1 MPRRSGQNGITCMR
15 PTAPAGDTAQRS
27 KRLSTSMTAM
37 TRPGGKRASPR
48 RCVSQ
53 YTCLRISRRSSF
65 SLTMRRS
72 RGSISVYQTAESY
85 WSVKHCAWAIA
96 FATTA
101 CSCGS
106 RCWSARAGWRTA
118 APRAASAMT
127 RSGRTRTLRVAGSG
141 PETRAHEGERVVRGE
156 LGARAIASLAVFE
169 SAGIEAAIRHHQ
181 AVRDAQQ
188 LGIGELDARARV
200 TVVVQDLDPG
210 GGELG
215 IQAVA
220 DFADTRG
227 FLQVQGYQ
235 HYLEGRDRCGPDDA
249 ALIVVLLDGR
259 GHDARH
265 TDTVAAHVQGG
276 FAARL
281 IEHQRLH
288 RLAVLAAQLEDVT
301 HLDTARDLQSPV
313 AGRAGVALD
322 DVAQVRSRGAGHIPL
337 PVHARQM
344 HVLLVRAAHEVRECE
359 CAVIGIHAAIQS
371 HQADVTGLRAGGLED
386 ALRARHPQRA
396 RHALEPLRLEGDQ
409 TAITAQHQG
418 HDLVPTAL
426 DNEGLHAARGVH
438 LQEARELGDGARSE
452 EHTSELQSQSNL
464 VCRLLL

>member
-1 MPRRSGQNGITCMR
+1 MPRRSGQNGITCIR

-27 KRLSTSMTAM
+27 KRLSTSMSAM

-65 SLTMRRS
+65 SLMMRRS

-85 WSVKHCAWAIA
+85 WSVKHCACAIA

-106 RCWSARAGWRTA
+106 RCWSARAVCLTA
-118 APRAASAMT
+118 TPSAASAIT
-127 RSGRTRTLRVAGSG
+127 RSGRTRAARVAGLNS
-141 PETRAHEGERVVRGE
+141 EARAQEGEGGVRRE

-169 SAGIEAAIRHHQ
+169 SAGLEAAIRHHQ
-181 AVRDAQQ
+181 PVRDTEQ
-188 LGIGELDARARV
+188 LRIGELDARACV
-200 TVVVQDLDPG
+200 TVVVQDLDSG

-220 DFADTRG
+220 DFADTSG

-249 ALIVVLLDGR
+249 ALIVVLFDGR
-259 GHDARH
+259 GHNARH
-265 TDTVAAHVQGG
+265 TDTVATHVQGG
-276 FAARL
+276 FAACL

-288 RLAVLAAQLEDVT
+288 GLAVLAAQLKDVT
-301 HLDTARDLQSPV
+301 HLDAARDLQASLT
-313 AGRAGVALD
+313 GRARIARD
-322 DVAQVRSRGAGHIPL
+322 DVAQIRGGGAAHIPL

-344 HVLLVRAAHEVRECE
+344 HVLLVGAAHEVRERE
-359 CAVIGIHAAIQS
+359 RAVIRIHAA
-371 HQADVTGLRAGGLED
+371 
-386 ALRARHPQRA
+386 
-396 RHALEPLRLEGDQ
+396 
-409 TAITAQHQG
+409 
-418 HDLVPTAL
+418 
-426 DNEGLHAARGVH
+426 
-438 LQEARELGDGARSE
+438 
-452 EHTSELQSQSNL
+452 LQSTRPTYPGS
-464 VCRLLL
+464 

>member
-15 PTAPAGDTAQRS
+15 PTAPARDTAQRS

-37 TRPGGKRASPR
+37 TSPGGKRASPG

-53 YTCLRISRRSSF
+53 YTCLRISSRSSL

-72 RGSISVYQTAESY
+72 RGSMSVYQTAESY
-85 WSVKHCAWAIA
+85 WSVKHCASPIA

-106 RCWSARAGWRTA
+106 RCWSARAACGTA
-118 APRAASAMT
+118 PPSAASTIT
-127 RSGRTRTLRVAGSG
+127 RSGRTPAARVAGSS
-141 PETRAHEGERVVRGE
+141 PEARAQKRERGVRGE

-169 SAGIEAAIRHHQ
+169 SAGLEAAICHHQ
-181 AVRDAQQ
+181 PVRDAQQ
-188 LGIGELDARARV
+188 LRIGELDARACV
-200 TVVVQDLDPG
+200 TVVVQDLDSG

-220 DFADTRG
+220 DFADTSG

-265 TDTVAAHVQGG
+265 ADTVAAHVERGL
-276 FAARL
+276 AARL

-288 RLAVLAAQLEDVT
+288 GLAVLAAQLEDVT
-301 HLDTARDLQSPV
+301 HLDTARDLQAPL

-322 DVAQVRSRGAGHIPL
+322 DVAQIRSAGAGHIPL

-344 HVLLVRAAHEVRECE
+344 HVLLVGAAHEVRERE
-359 CAVIGIHAAIQS
+359 RAVIGIHAALQS
-371 HQADVTGLRAGGLED
+371 HEADVPGLRAGGLED

-396 RHALEPLRLEGDQ
+396 RHALALLRL
-409 TAITAQHQG
+409 
-418 HDLVPTAL
+418 
-426 DNEGLHAARGVH
+426 
-438 LQEARELGDGARSE
+438 DG
-452 EHTSELQSQSNL
+452 
-464 VCRLLL
+464 